1 MFPPTAY
8 LLGWYGYRCYIER
21 KFSRPLL
28 LTLYFLG
35 MAVLACNAIPLH
47 EEASFFRPAILW
59 GSCLLAA
66 ALFLP
71 AVCLWRHYYRA
82 AFIAGIVTMTAFSW
96 AAFGFIIPQFKG
108 HVTSYDTAQ
117 ILPDVYDGHSMLY
130 IEKFLRPGISYYSG
144 MYGREWDPVKDPDL
158 KALLQTKDKIF
169 LIMSKS
175 TFHKLAKSQHLI
187 DRFGI
192 AAETPTQ
199 VILINH
205 P

>member
-1 MFPPTAY
+1 
-8 LLGWYGYRCYIER
+8 
-21 KFSRPLL
+21 
-28 LTLYFLG
+28 
-35 MAVLACNAIPLH
+35 
-47 EEASFFRPAILW
+47 
-59 GSCLLAA
+59 
-66 ALFLP
+66 
-71 AVCLWRHYYRA
+71 
-82 AFIAGIVTMTAFSW
+82 MTAFSW
-96 AAFGFIIPQFKG
+96 AAFGFIIPQFKD

-158 KALLQTKDKIF
+158 EALLQTKDKIF

>member
-8 LLGWYGYRCYIER
+8 LLGWYWYRCYIER

-28 LTLYFLG
+28 LSSYILG
-35 MAVLACNAIPLH
+35 LLLLACNAIPLH
-47 EEASFFRPAILW
+47 ENAAFFRPAIAW
-59 GSCLLAA
+59 SSGLLAA

-71 AVCLWRHYYRA
+71 SWCLWCRRYRQ
-82 AFIAGIVTMTAFSW
+82 AFIIGIATMVCFSW

-108 HVTSYDTAQ
+108 HVTSYETAQ
-117 ILPDVYDGHSMLY
+117 ILPNVYDGHSPLY
-130 IEKFLRPGISYYSG
+130 IEKFLRPGIAYYSG
-144 MYGREWDPVKDPDL
+144 MYGMEWDPVKEPDL
-158 KALLQTKDKIF
+158 KGLLAEKDKIF

-175 TFHKLAKSQHLI
+175 TFHKLAKSQQLI